1 MVPSFDGGD
10 DLGGILCPAE
20 WPRVCVGLGEEPLDG
35 GLEFHDG
42 AEHAPLQS
50 PHGKFG
56 EIPFDG
62 IQPRR

>member
-1 MVPSFDGGD
+1 MVPSFHGGD

-20 WPRVCVGLGEEPLDG
+20 WPWVGICLGEEPLDG
-35 GLEFHDG
+35 RLEFHDR

-50 PHGKFG
+50 PLGELG

-62 IQPRR
+62 I